1 MWMGGSF
8 NKTIQGK
15 IAYENYFVALKPE
28 GVHSAMSVSK
38 SFTGILGV
46 LLLAQGLLDESKTA
60 ADYVPELKNSA
71 FGDSIHQCPWFLFK
85 SFRTFSLP
93 NKGDIVFENPLF

>member
-15 IAYENYFVALKPE
+15 IAYENYFVALKLE

-46 LLLAQGLLDESKTA
+46 LLLAQDLLNEN
-60 ADYVPELKNSA
+60 KNRS
-71 FGDSIHQCPWFLFK
+71 
-85 SFRTFSLP
+85 
-93 NKGDIVFENPLF
+93 